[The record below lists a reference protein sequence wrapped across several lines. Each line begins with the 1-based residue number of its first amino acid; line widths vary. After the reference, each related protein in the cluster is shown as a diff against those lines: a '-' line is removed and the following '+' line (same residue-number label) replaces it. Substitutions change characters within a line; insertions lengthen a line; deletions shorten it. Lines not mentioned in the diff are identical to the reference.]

1 MTPAAERQLAISA
14 SRLPEGAADL
24 LRPVFEVREWAL
36 WCTLYVD
43 SSNAG
48 SGALTSPDKPA
59 YAWAWGGRGRLTD
72 EVADILGA
80 PRYLTLSGVSP
91 EAAGKDSG
99 IAELWGIVHA
109 VRATL
114 SCWPWL
120 AGIGVKCDNAEA
132 VRAIRGCDG
141 RDGGARVW
149 SGCRKKLR
157 SAQTALLTLIQ
168 PLGVHLR
175 ATHVHGHNRAEQP
188 QQRAFNRDADLA
200 ARRAARD
207 ANRPT

>member
-1 MTPAAERQLAISA
+1 MTPAAERQLAVSA

-43 SSNAG
+43 SSDAG
-48 SGALTSPDKPA
+48 GGASTSPDKSA
-59 YAWAWGGRGRLTD
+59 HAWAWGGRGRLTD

-109 VRATL
+109 VRETL
-114 SCWPWL
+114 VRWPWL
-120 AGIGVKCDNAEA
+120 AGIGIKCDNAEA
-132 VRAIRGCDG
+132 VRAVAGCDG
-141 RDGGARVW
+141 RGVGDSTLR
-149 SGCRKKLR
+149 RKLR
-157 SAQTALLTLIQ
+157 PARDALRDVLRAVG
-168 PLGVHLR
+168 PVSLR

-207 ANRPT
+207 VNRST